1 MISQGA
7 WSETVGRSSCF
18 VDKLNN
24 CDSSSRASHRHPG
37 RGSVPL
43 GTRKLGF
50 SPQRPLASARKRA
63 WPSSDNFGGGWPRGR
78 RPLGCVLCLLSVAL
92 QKVGAPAARAG
103 ERKEI
108 DSPREGWA
116 CESKPV
122 VVLPVNCGPLGRSGR
137 RLPAREA
144 RCRSA
149 REGWVFLGKARRRRP
164 AFSRPSGCR
173 SGAARHTRAGLFSAE
188 WPVRHPLG
196 VPGGNATEDRS
207 HGN

>member
-1 MISQGA
+1 MNYASCSNRTRA
-7 WSETVGRSSCF
+7 ESGR
-18 VDKLNN
+18 L
-24 CDSSSRASHRHPG
+24 SSSRCFASPAYA
-37 RGSVPL
+37 VPL
-43 GTRKLGF
+43 GTPTGVLHNLRGVGDG
-50 SPQRPLASARKRA
+50 P
-63 WPSSDNFGGGWPRGR
+63 NFLRGGGPKKAGDGQGGGN
-78 RPLGCVLCLLSVAL
+78 PLGCVLCLLSVAS

-108 DSPREGWA
+108 DSPREGRV

-122 VVLPVNCGPLGRSGR
+122 VVQPVNCGPVGRSGR
-137 RLPAREA
+137 SLPAREA